1 MTCDHAVNVNCN
13 ARQPTNT
20 NTNTDNNLDTEDWQG
35 DIVNSVENGER
46 LEPTF
51 RVTESEIS
59 TSMSSEKIAII
70 VLVFILLAVCL
81 AISFCFRER
90 IKEVA
95 GPYLD
100 QLSPDKLKV
109 SSPST
114 LGLLKPYTFTKPV
127 WPSATNKAAQMRYT
141 VSPGLSHS
149 SLAVRELPPV
159 PSAPSGPGAPVP
171 PPRRKKSVVEIQTGL
186 SPESDNTQSIA

>member
-13 ARQPTNT
+13 ARQPTDT
-20 NTNTDNNLDTEDWQG
+20 NSDLDTEDWPT
-35 DIVNSVENGER
+35 DIDNSVEAGNF
-46 LEPTF
+46 EPTF
-51 RVTESEIS
+51 QVTNSVPGS
-59 TSMSSEKIAII
+59 SMSSEKIAII

-114 LGLLKPYTFTKPV
+114 LGLLKPHSFTKYG

-141 VSPGLSHS
+141 VNPGPLSA
-149 SLAVRELPPV
+149 SLAVRELPPL
-159 PSAPSGPGAPVP
+159 PTAPVA
-171 PPRRKKSVVEIQTGL
+171 PPRRKRSVVEIQTGL
-186 SPESDNTQSIA
+186 SHESDNTQSIA